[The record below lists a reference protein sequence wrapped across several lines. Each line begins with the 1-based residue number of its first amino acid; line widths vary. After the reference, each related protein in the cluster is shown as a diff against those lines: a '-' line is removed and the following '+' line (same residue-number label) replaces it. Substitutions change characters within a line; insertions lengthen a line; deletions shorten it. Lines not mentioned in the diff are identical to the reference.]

1 MSQKKSTYIPG
12 LKVTFLGTGTS
23 QGVPVIGCECDT
35 CLSENPKDNR
45 LRSSVLVE
53 VNGVNILIDA
63 GPDLRQQ
70 MLRQKVRH
78 LSAILLTHEH
88 NDHTV
93 GLDDIRPFNFMQG
106 GDMPLFALQRV
117 INDIKI
123 KFGYVFADN
132 PYPGSPR
139 MICHNILPGE
149 TFPIENYCEVEA
161 LHVMHG
167 NLPILGFR
175 FGQFA
180 YITDASALD
189 ESTILQLKDVDTLV
203 LNALRYRKHNT
214 HFNFEEALQT
224 AVSIG
229 ARQTYF
235 THLSHEMGYY
245 DDIVEKLPPAILPG
259 YDGLT
264 LKWE

>member
-1 MSQKKSTYIPG
+1 MS
-12 LKVTFLGTGTS
+12 VTFLGTGTS

-35 CLSENPKDNR
+35 CLSQNAKDKR
-45 LRSSVLVE
+45 LRSSVLVQ
-53 VNGVNILIDA
+53 VNGTNVLIDA

-70 MLRQKVRH
+70 MLRQNVRH
-78 LSAILLTHEH
+78 LAAILLTHEH
-88 NDHTV
+88 NDHTI

-106 GDMPLFALQRV
+106 GDMPLYALQRV
-117 INDIKI
+117 IDDIKV
-123 KFGYVFADN
+123 KFAYVFAEN

-139 MICHNILPGE
+139 MVCHSIKEGDI
-149 TFPIENYCEVEA
+149 FPVQELFYVEA
-161 LHVMHG
+161 IHVLHG

-180 YITDASALD
+180 YITDASTLD
-189 ESTILQLKDVDTLV
+189 VSTINQLKGVDTLV

-214 HFNFEEALQT
+214 HFNFDE
-224 AVSIG
+224 AVSVAALIG

-245 DDIVEKLPPAILPG
+245 DDLLEKLPPSILPA
-259 YDGLT
+259 YDGL
-264 LKWE
+264 KISWK